1 MPVLGAAGGAVV
13 NAAFIQHFQDIARGH
28 STVRGLERRCGRE
41 AVGRACARLAGSQAR
56 AA

>member
-1 MPVLGAAGGAVV
+1 MPILGAAGGAVV